1 MVKLYLLDDEA
12 ANEYL
17 ISVLIVP
24 SLQVPLNARCYD

>member
-12 ANEYL
+12 ANKYL

-24 SLQVPLNARCYD
+24 SLQVPLNARGYD